1 MSWNSRTWD
10 WNAWIVSGIQDWKSL
25 KHNWRSEEE
34 KKDLESNLDLKIV
47 QIKMNL
53 PSCPENYLIEYPN
66 IPGFKV
72 N

>member
-1 MSWNSRTWD
+1 MCWSSRTWD
-10 WNAWIVSGIQDWKSL
+10 WNVWIVSGIEDWKSK

-34 KKDLESNLDLKIV
+34 KKDLESSLDLTIV

-53 PSCPENYLIEYPN
+53 HSGPGNYMIVDPN